1 MMKNVFYFILKVL
14 FSLKIFRFLSWHSW
28 HLQKVVDEKL
38 KVNFKNYDVITW
50 ETNNYNA
57 DNTQNVKAIRK
68 LDLIEYNTINRIIM

>member
-1 MMKNVFYFILKVL
+1 MKNGFYFILKVL

-28 HLQKVVDEKL
+28 HLQKAVDEKL

-50 ETNNYNA
+50 ETNKYNA

-68 LDLIEYNTINRIIM
+68 LDLVS